1 MLGRLKFPIDDLVS
15 SILDRVPKGYY
26 MSESTT
32 FLDPAMGGGQFV
44 NGIVAK
50 LRDAGHGD
58 DNIRSRVFGYEDN
71 NMRVNYAVEKNK
83 LSGMGTFEAR
93 DFLNGENGPVL
104 KGAKFDVVVGNPPFQ
119 PINDGDRGLWAK
131 FIRAGNDALTPGGVM
146 AMIVPHGWKSPTAD
160 IRKGGVSVFKDI
172 FMKHNI
178 TYLNI
183 DPGLGTRHF
192 PGIGQTFTWFV
203 MQKDAYKGSTEID
216 LGNKLIDMDVTGMKM
231 LPRRVTTESLS
242 IVKKMT
248 SFDETWNFKFRKSIQ
263 TSIDWKDTSFI
274 EKRSHPFARIN
285 GNSNHLS
292 QDIYTREKCP
302 LHESKKVF
310 LPREGS
316 KFRFVVDNGRKGITN
331 GYYIYFKGPSNAAKT
346 YFNSK
351 LVRWL
356 GTNKYTQYNEG
367 ALMNCVG
374 AMLFNGRLTEK
385 DIFDYYRL
393 SRGEIKY
400 VEDVLNGT

>member
-1 MLGRLKFPIDDLVS
+1 
-15 SILDRVPKGYY
+15 

-44 NGIVAK
+44 SRIVAK
-50 LRDAGHGD
+50 LRDAGHGNE
-58 DNIRSRVFGYEDN
+58 NIKRRVFGYEEN
-71 NMRVNYAVEKNK
+71 EMRVNYVVEKNK

-93 DFLNGENGPVL
+93 DFLNGDNSPVL
-104 KGAKFDVVVGNPPFQ
+104 KRTNFDVVVGNPPFQ
-119 PINDGDRGLWAK
+119 PLNDGDRGLWAK
-131 FIRAGNDALTPGGVM
+131 FIRAGNDALAPGGVL

-172 FMKHNI
+172 FMKQNV

-192 PGIGQTFTWFV
+192 PSIGQTFTWFV
-203 MQKDAYKGSTEID
+203 MQKEDYKGSTEID
-216 LGNKLIDMDVTGMKM
+216 LGSKLLDIDITGMKM
-231 LPRRVTTESLS
+231 LPRRVTRESLS
-242 IVKKMT
+242 IVKKIT
-248 SFDETWNFKFRKSIQ
+248 SFDETWNFKFKKSIP
-263 TSIDWKDTSFI
+263 TSVDWKDTSFC

-302 LHESKKVF
+302 LHDSKKVF

-316 KFRFVVDNGRKGITN
+316 KFRFVVDNGKKGITN
-331 GYYIYFKGPSNAAKT
+331 GYYIYLDGFSTSAKT
-346 YFNSK
+346 YFNSR
-351 LVRWL
+351 LIRWL

-367 ALMNCVG
+367 ALVNCVG
-374 AMLFNGRLTEK
+374 TMPLSSRLTEK
-385 DIFDYYRL
+385 DIFDYYKI
-393 SRGEIKY
+393 SKGEIRY
-400 VEDVLNGT
+400 VEDVLNGA